1 MTSMPTNVKTIME
14 FDVDECIKE
23 ESHEIPLKAQ
33 FNEEKNV
40 ENWTLIM
47 GETKCPNCNNRLKSK
62 KIAQDCWRELIKC
75 DKCTVMTKICKERER
90 TYTRTDDGAEKMK
103 FIEMYGNKE
112 KRMHTLY
119 QSCCILFH
127 GSKKLHKKDHHK
139 ASEITEETKKDDY
152 SNFSLNGIKKDKIEL
167 NVLRLG
173 ANVFISHSSKYRNV
187 VCLTNKH
194 YAIVTSTIGGI
205 EVCSIAEIDDP
216 NDGESIE
223 EKTFARCKKEGEVFD
238 KVTSTAIKMV
248 LGNIKQLK
256 VEYTDVVDNFTLN
269 EGVLIS
275 DSVDPIDLSE
285 ILPTAFTQ
293 LHTALEKII
302 ERVEE
307 NESSFYVITAG
318 KDSEFQI
325 KCVDDILKMGNV
337 LSDFRELTT
346 RLSDE

>member
-47 GETKCPNCNNRLKSK
+47 VQVIE
-62 KIAQDCWRELIKC
+62 
-75 DKCTVMTKICKERER
+75 ER

-112 KRMHTLY
+112 KRFWNKMLR
-119 QSCCILFH
+119 CIL
-127 GSKKLHKKDHHK
+127 SIRAAAYCSTDRRNY
-139 ASEITEETKKDDY
+139 TK
-152 SNFSLNGIKKDKIEL
+152 
-167 NVLRLG
+167 
-173 ANVFISHSSKYRNV
+173 SKYRNV

-223 EKTFARCKKEGEVFD
+223 EKTFARCKKEGETNNSR
-238 KVTSTAIKMV
+238 K
-248 LGNIKQLK
+248 
-256 VEYTDVVDNFTLN
+256 N
-269 EGVLIS
+269 E
-275 DSVDPIDLSE
+275 
-285 ILPTAFTQ
+285 TF
-293 LHTALEKII
+293 
-302 ERVEE
+302 
-307 NESSFYVITAG
+307 
-318 KDSEFQI
+318 
-325 KCVDDILKMGNV
+325 
-337 LSDFRELTT
+337 
-346 RLSDE
+346 